1 VPAHGRVR
9 LTLTA
14 PATRRRRVRPGND
27 DRSALE
33 VSSMRARIALGLT
46 VALSSVFTAACQP
59 ALTPEAPQPW
69 TLSEPELRQIV
80 DRVRAGRDLTP
91 AAWPD
96 GARVAVGLSFDLDNE
111 TGSLRDG
118 RHSPSLLSQGEY
130 GSRAGLPRVLALL
143 ERHQIPAS
151 FFVPAVSALLYPE
164 SMKAIAEGGRH
175 EVGIHGWIHER
186 NSELDEPTERALMV
200 RALDTLQ
207 QITGHRPVGMRTPS
221 WDYSPQTLALAREM
235 GLLYDSS
242 LMADDD
248 PYEVLVD
255 GQPSGIVQLPVEW
268 ILDDYP
274 YFWMDRFATIRPTMT
289 PDEVLSIWQAEFD
302 VAYDEG
308 GMFILTM
315 HPHII
320 GHRSRM
326 AMLDRLVTHIRA
338 RPGVWFATHEQIAR
352 HVKQQAGM
360 TSAP

>member
-1 VPAHGRVR
+1 MKFRVVFGSAAV
-9 LTLTA
+9 LVAGLVVGCQQTA
-14 PATRRRRVRPGND
+14 PPD
-27 DRSALE
+27 
-33 VSSMRARIALGLT
+33 
-46 VALSSVFTAACQP
+46 
-59 ALTPEAPQPW
+59 APPPW
-69 TLSEPELRQIV
+69 TLDEAELQQIV
-80 DRVRAGRDLTP
+80 GRVRAGRDLTP
-91 AAWPD
+91 ESWPD

-130 GSRAGLPRVLALL
+130 GSRAGLPRILDLL
-143 ERHQIPAS
+143 DRYGIPAS

-164 SMKAIAEGGRH
+164 SMTAIAASGRH

-186 NSELDEPTERALMV
+186 NSLLDEATERDLMI
-200 RALDTLQ
+200 RSLDTLER
-207 QITGHRPVGMRTPS
+207 IAGRRPVGMRTPS
-221 WDYSPQTLALAREM
+221 WDYSPHTISLARELGM
-235 GLLYDSS
+235 LYDSS
-242 LMADDD
+242 LMADDF

-302 VAYDEG
+302 VAHAEG

-315 HPHII
+315 HPHVI

-326 AMLDRLVTHIRA
+326 AMLERLVIHMRS
-338 RPGVWFATHEQIAR
+338 RGDVWFATHEEIAEY
-352 HVKQQAGM
+352 VKSEAEL
-360 TSAP
+360 TSARP